1 MFSLNLHDKF
11 EARVANHLE
20 YDQVVWLTTVD
31 PSGVPQ
37 PLPVWFVWDGQTLL
51 FYSKPN
57 QAKLRN
63 MATSPRVSLNFNGDR
78 NGGDI
83 VVLHGTA
90 AVDPAAPPAIA
101 NPAFLAKYRTGIVDI
116 DMTPESYTAEY
127 TVAVR
132 VAPERL
138 RGF

>member
-1 MFSLNLHDKF
+1 MISLNLHDKF
-11 EARVANHLE
+11 EARVANHLAD
-20 YDQVVWLTTVD
+20 DQVVWLTTVD

-37 PLPVWFVWDGQTLL
+37 PLPVWFVWDGQAIL

-90 AVDPAAPPAIA
+90 AVDPAAPPAIG